1 MGYQKDWAEQHNIEE
16 MITEKEMEKAT
27 ENISPEYV
35 VNFLTYAERK
45 KKQSASISKGYNI
58 FTKGQ
63 SLTSISFSFWYLS
76 IAHYLLLF
84 SYHY

>member
-1 MGYQKDWAEQHNIEE
+1 

-45 KKQSASISKGYNI
+45 KK
-58 FTKGQ
+58 TKCIDQ
-63 SLTSISFSFWYLS
+63 
-76 IAHYLLLF
+76 
-84 SYHY
+84 